1 MNWHRV
7 IACGISE
14 IFALCRKSSESRN
27 GFRILLYH
35 AVGTPIK
42 EDFRNLFSISPELFE
57 THMAEL
63 SQYKETSII
72 GLTDTLNTKQKHGV
86 AVTFDDGYR
95 DNLTIAAPILERYQV
110 PFTVFIS
117 TAYIRRSRTHPYLS
131 EAEVRMLSEKPNV
144 TIGSHGVSHAPLTEC
159 SQEKLR
165 DELESSKHYLEDL
178 TGKEIVSISYP
189 HGRVNQRVIDAAAN
203 VGYKIG
209 ASSIFNINH
218 SSQNCLMLCRT
229 CILESD
235 SVRIFRQKL
244 HGDWDWCHWR
254 QYLSMQQ

>member
-1 MNWHRV
+1 MNWQQIVTRS
-7 IACGISE
+7 ISE
-14 IFALCRKSSESRN
+14 ISALCRKCSESRK
-27 GFRILLYH
+27 GLRILLYH
-35 AVGTPIK
+35 TVGTSIK
-42 EDFRNLFSISPELFE
+42 EDIRNLFSISPELFE
-57 THMAEL
+57 AHMAEL
-63 SQYKETSII
+63 SQYKNTSII

-86 AVTFDDGYR
+86 AITFDDGYR
-95 DNLTIAAPILERYQV
+95 DNLTIAAPILERYQI

-117 TAYIRRSRTHPYLS
+117 TAYIRSRTHPYLS

-189 HGRVNQRVIDAAAN
+189 HGRVNRRVLDAAAN
-203 VGYKIG
+203 AGYKIG
-209 ASSIFNINH
+209 ASSIFNINN

-229 CILESD
+229 CILGSD

-244 HGDWDWCHWR
+244 HGDWDWYRWQ